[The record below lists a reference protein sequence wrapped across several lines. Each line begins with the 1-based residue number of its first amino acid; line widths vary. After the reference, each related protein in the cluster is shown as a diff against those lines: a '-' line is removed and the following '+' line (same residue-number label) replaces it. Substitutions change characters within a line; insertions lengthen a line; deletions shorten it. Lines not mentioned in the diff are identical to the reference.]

1 MCCATFRSSIDF
13 MQSKQGMPRCSLI
26 WVQGIVEFGTL
37 GDGINQNTRLCVSLS
52 EMGLPHKSLVSF
64 KKHIKP
70 RSLIIRYSERQ
81 MKSVTILVDI
91 HLILP
96 LRIMMIG

>member
-1 MCCATFRSSIDF
+1 
-13 MQSKQGMPRCSLI
+13 
-26 WVQGIVEFGTL
+26 
-37 GDGINQNTRLCVSLS
+37 
-52 EMGLPHKSLVSF
+52 MGLPHESLVSF

-70 RSLIIRYSERQ
+70 RSFIIRYSERQ
-81 MKSVTILVDI
+81 MKSVTIFVDI